1 MKLLTTEVTRKL
13 LANGA
18 KRDQDHAPVVKIFNR
33 CGSAT
38 WLISEMDPEEPDLLF
53 GVCDLGMPCPGLGSV
68 SL

>member
-1 MKLLTTEVTRKL
+1 MKLLTAAITRK

-18 KRDQDHAPVVKIFNR
+18 KRDQDHAPVVFFNP

-53 GVCDLGMPCPGLGSV
+53 GSCDLGMQCPELGSG